1 MCNIAPA
8 GVAPAATPVSAG
20 GPTGSAPLSTDGV
33 TPVPSILQPA
43 PTDVGGVS
51 GGGPTG
57 TPEIQAAL
65 EAVHGAIG
73 TLNGA
78 LQAIQG
84 GGAVGTPPVTGGGAG
99 GCGCGQVTQGPAQLG
114 ANAAPDAP
122 EAAKPDKV
130 EKPVEAAKPDAPK
143 PAAATGPGQAPAGFK
158 IKDPLPGAKLT
169 SHYGEVAS
177 IRGGR
182 PHTGMDLAKP
192 AGTPILS
199 AAPGKILKVGFEG
212 SGLGNY
218 VYVDHGNGWVTRY
231 GHMVEKSP
239 LKEGDVVDAGTPIGK
254 VGSTGNSTGPH
265 LHFMVVKNGEVVNPE
280 PFFKGEKTF

>member
-8 GVAPAATPVSAG
+8 GVAPAATPVTAG

-33 TPVPSILQPA
+33 TPIPSILQPS
-43 PTDVGGVS
+43 TDVGGVS

-57 TPEIQAAL
+57 TPELQAAL

-73 TLNGA
+73 SLSGA

-99 GCGCGQVTQGPAQLG
+99 GCGCGQVAQGPAQLG
-114 ANAAPDAP
+114 ANGG
-122 EAAKPDKV
+122 
-130 EKPVEAAKPDAPK
+130 VEAAKPDAPK
-143 PAAATGPGQAPAGFK
+143 DEPKPDAPKPAAPAPPANGPGQAPAGFK
-158 IKDPLPGAKLT
+158 IKNPLPGAKLT

-182 PHTGMDLAKP
+182 PHTGTDLAKP
-192 AGTPILS
+192 SGTPILS
-199 AAPGKILKVGFEG
+199 AAPGKVLEVGFQDG
-212 SGLGNY
+212 GLGNY
-218 VYVDHGNGWVTRY
+218 IYVDHGNGNVTRY
-231 GHMVEKSP
+231 GHMVGKSP
-239 LKEGDVVDAGTPIGK
+239 LKKGDTVDAGTEIGK

-265 LHFMVVKNGEVVNPE
+265 LHFMVVQNGKTVNPE
-280 PFFKGEKTF
+280 PFLNGEKTF